1 MTGVRMSQARQHRVN
16 FGGRLVNKMKT
27 GIAQGAIQELIE
39 LRIQL
44 QRYELTLNAADI
56 DGIMELYAENAV
68 FMPQHSL
75 PVVGRDAVRSAYR
88 HVFDTIKLNIRFE
101 IDEVRPL
108 SSDWAFARTRSTG
121 TVKVL
126 ASDQAPIPEANQE
139 LFVLHREDDGQWRFV
154 RYIFSTTNPPTQR

>member
-1 MTGVRMSQARQHRVN
+1 M
-16 FGGRLVNKMKT
+16 
-27 GIAQGAIQELIE
+27 
-39 LRIQL
+39 
-44 QRYELTLNAADI
+44 
-56 DGIMELYAENAV
+56 
-68 FMPQHSL
+68 
-75 PVVGRDAVRSAYR
+75 GRDAVRIAYR

>member
-1 MTGVRMSQARQHRVN
+1 MYKILCTTLAI
-16 FGGRLVNKMKT
+16 
-27 GIAQGAIQELIE
+27 IALSATLPLTAPAQTPSSSDAGAIAK
-39 LRIQL
+39 QL

-56 DGIMELYAENAV
+56 DGVMELYAENAV

>member
-1 MTGVRMSQARQHRVN
+1 MYKILCTTLATLALSWTLPLTAP
-16 FGGRLVNKMKT
+16 
-27 GIAQGAIQELIE
+27 AQTLSSSDAGAIAK
-39 LRIQL
+39 QL

-56 DGIMELYAENAV
+56 DGVMELYAENAV

-108 SSDWAFARTRSTG
+108 STDWAFARPPSTRTR
-121 TVKVL
+121 KVT
-126 ASDQAPIPEANQE
+126 ASQHAANP
-139 LFVLHREDDGQWRFV
+139 D
-154 RYIFSTTNPPTQR
+154 S

>member
-1 MTGVRMSQARQHRVN
+1 MYKILCTTLAI
-16 FGGRLVNKMKT
+16 
-27 GIAQGAIQELIE
+27 IALSATLPLTAPAQTLSSSDAGAIAK
-39 LRIQL
+39 QL

-121 TVKVL
+121 AEPTVSNKSL
-126 ASDQAPIPEANQE
+126 AGSSKPSSSSGNVVMSSPLDR
-139 LFVLHREDDGQWRFV
+139 LL
-154 RYIFSTTNPPTQR
+154 